1 MTKNNTKS
9 GDDVFGF
16 FGALFGACMGEDRKE
31 IKKEIKKAPPSFSDV
46 VTNLSKAMIPN
57 EKEVK
62 EFGEDAKQFRESRMY
77 ADPEKGLASQ
87 ISRASEDISGHRP
100 PGFLE
105 KLLGFL
111 TDPVSPY
118 ARPLDE
124 KNRSRTITS
133 LNDYSDSSGENYFSS
148 KAKEIAKNLGLRDE
162 DGGPYKFASLAG
174 AANEAGLKKEELITI
189 ANGLERQTT
198 ANVKNT
204 LQPHQTRRDRTQ
216 STDRTQSLRDGTQF
230 GSFGK
235 QSSSNQISQIPGLD
249 GVVKSL
255 QGNSSSPSRS
265 NSLSPTPSRSNPPSP
280 SRSNSLTPSQGS
292 SFSKDDLRPSGN
304 NKSLRPTSQPRGGS
318 SSKAPAGG
326 GR

>member
-1 MTKNNTKS
+1 MTKNNNKS
-9 GDDVFGF
+9 GGDAFGF
-16 FGALFGACMGEDRKE
+16 LEALFGACMGEDRKE
-31 IKKEIKKAPPSFSDV
+31 SKKAPG
-46 VTNLSKAMIPN
+46 LSKAFTNFSKVMIPDQ
-57 EKEVK
+57 KEVT
-62 EFGEDAKQFRESRMY
+62 EFKQDFQQLRESRLY
-77 ADPEKGLASQ
+77 ADPDKGIASQ
-87 ISRASEDISGHRP
+87 ISKVSEDISGQRP

-124 KNRSRTITS
+124 KNRSKTIAS

-216 STDRTQSLRDGTQF
+216 F
-230 GSFGK
+230 GSFGR
-235 QSSSNQISQIPGLD
+235 QNSRISEKIPGLA
-249 GVVKSL
+249 GVVESL
-255 QGNSSSPSRS
+255 KGNS
-265 NSLSPTPSRSNPPSP
+265 PSP
-280 SRSNSLTPSQGS
+280 SPLRRNSLTPSQGS
-292 SFSKDDLRPSGN
+292 SSSKGDLQPSGN
-304 NKSLRPTSQPRGGS
+304 NNKSLGPTSQPRGGS
-318 SSKAPAGG
+318 SGKAPGGGG

>member
-1 MTKNNTKS
+1 MTKNNNKS
-9 GDDVFGF
+9 GGDAFGF
-16 FGALFGACMGEDRKE
+16 LEALFGACMGEDRKE
-31 IKKEIKKAPPSFSDV
+31 SKKAPG
-46 VTNLSKAMIPN
+46 LSKAFTNFSKVMIPDQ
-57 EKEVK
+57 KEVTV
-62 EFGEDAKQFRESRMY
+62 FKQDLQQLRESRLY
-77 ADPEKGLASQ
+77 ADPDKGIASQ
-87 ISRASEDISGHRP
+87 ISKVSEDISGQRP